1 MSAFKFQAILFLFNL
16 VSTEFLSA
24 TLVVRVSKMKGIDAS
39 TCWISNTA
47 KPCKSISYA
56 LVALK
61 DAGKRNETEFTF
73 LIEDHVYSLEKRIK
87 IEQNSALR
95 RVYLTSSNSTGRPVI
110 RCVNKTAGI
119 EIGTK
124 GNKLQKT
131 RNIYFQNFDFQNCG
145 PRFAAAV
152 LIWNSVDIN
161 FTSCVFSHNTQ
172 AGINAF
178 DSGVTIE
185 SCRFVN
191 NTSNGQQNSTEDYKE
206 GVISAGGGAGF
217 LYHGAP
223 KLSLVIRDSIFESNA
238 AVTNDST
245 DFIAPS
251 SNVTHF
257 TTGGGGLMVVFR
269 EKAENCQVLID
280 NSVFLNNTATYGG
293 GIYFANTNIAIRN
306 NYTVTNSNFTGNYAG
321 ETGGGLIF
329 SQWDNMRRRSLQS
342 SRIASSTKTSLSEE
356 LGSMCF

>member
-1 MSAFKFQAILFLFNL
+1 MSACKFQAILFLFTL
-16 VSTEFLSA
+16 VSTKFLSA
-24 TLVVRVSKMKGIDAS
+24 ALVVRVSKMKGIDAS

-61 DAGKRNETEFTF
+61 DARNRNETEFTF
-73 LIEDHVYSLEKRIK
+73 LIEDHVFSLEKRIK

-95 RVYLTSSNSTGRPVI
+95 RVYLTSSNSTGRSVI

-131 RNIYFQNFDFQNCG
+131 RNIYFQNFDIQTCS

-161 FTSCVFSHNTQ
+161 FTNCVFSHNTQ

-191 NTSNGQQNSTEDYKE
+191 NTSNGQQNATEDYKK
-206 GVISAGGGAGF
+206 GLLLLAGAQDFCIMELRSF
-217 LYHGAP
+217 LL
-223 KLSLVIRDSIFESNA
+223 LSEI
-238 AVTNDST
+238 
-245 DFIAPS
+245 PS
-251 SNVTHF
+251 SNRT
-257 TTGGGGLMVVFR
+257 LP
-269 EKAENCQVLID
+269 
-280 NSVFLNNTATYGG
+280 
-293 GIYFANTNIAIRN
+293 
-306 NYTVTNSNFTGNYAG
+306 
-321 ETGGGLIF
+321 
-329 SQWDNMRRRSLQS
+329 
-342 SRIASSTKTSLSEE
+342 
-356 LGSMCF
+356 